1 MNGHLWEQF
10 LSLLEVIVSGALTI
24 AGLVV
29 EQAAVANVLSGNAA
43 LGLWEVW
50 MGGVALFV
58 GVYLLGYR
66 RFARDWRES
75 GTPR

>member
-1 MNGHLWEQF
+1 MNGHLWDHA
-10 LSLLEVIVSGALTI
+10 LSLLEVLVSGGLTI

-43 LGLWEVW
+43 VGLWEVW

-66 RFARDWRES
+66 RLVRDWRER